1 MDLMLKTLVIC
12 GATTKTLVWI
22 AKRCYYNWEGLEE
35 IPAPVILATN
45 SQILA
50 EFLWAEGT

>member
-22 AKRCYYNWEGLEE
+22 AKRSYYNWEGLEE